1 MIGRI
6 KTQTAETS
14 QVLVDWMEHRT
25 GIVTMLEHFLYEP
38 VPKRGAWLYTL
49 GSAVLFTITL
59 QFLTGILLLFYYAP
73 TTDDAWNSVDYI
85 MNDAYFGQLI
95 RGIHYW
101 SANFLMAFIGLHMG
115 QVFFSGGYKAPRE
128 LNWVVGVILLLLVI
142 GLSFTGY
149 LLRWDQ
155 DGFWASVVGMK
166 IGSYSPFVGGYVI
179 HFLLG
184 GDVVGPATLSRF
196 FAIHVWLL
204 PALIAPLI
212 GVHLYLLRRHGV
224 FGSEFEY
231 TDRLAKL
238 HERQRLEEY
247 ARYETDEDEGE
258 PRSPR
263 RSGCRR
269 ADGAY
274 SHNPG
279 RRICVGLDCMITH
292 DPSRRDSVTRCTS
305 AVRTDRPCRAGE
317 TRCAKRVVACQVID
331 FLRIRTRRRGQAAG

>member
-6 KTQTAETS
+6 RTQTSEAS
-14 QVLVDWMEHRT
+14 QFLVDWMEHRT

-73 TTDDAWNSVDYI
+73 TTDDAWNSVSYI

-142 GLSFTGY
+142 GLAFTGY

-179 HFLLG
+179 HFLRG
-184 GDVVGPATLSRF
+184 GDCYAL
-196 FAIHVWLL
+196 AIF
-204 PALIAPLI
+204 
-212 GVHLYLLRRHGV
+212 RH
-224 FGSEFEY
+224 
-231 TDRLAKL
+231 
-238 HERQRLEEY
+238 
-247 ARYETDEDEGE
+247 
-258 PRSPR
+258 P
-263 RSGCRR
+263 
-269 ADGAY
+269 
-274 SHNPG
+274 
-279 RRICVGLDCMITH
+279 
-292 DPSRRDSVTRCTS
+292 
-305 AVRTDRPCRAGE
+305 
-317 TRCAKRVVACQVID
+317 RVVAP
-331 FLRIRTRRRGQAAG
+331 RGHSAAYRRAPVPAEAPRLVRQRVRVHGQAREAARTTAHGRVRPLRDG

>member
-6 KTQTAETS
+6 RTQTTEAS
-14 QVLVDWMEHRT
+14 KFIVDWMEHRT
-25 GIVTMLEHFLYEP
+25 GIVTIMEHFLYEP

-59 QFLTGILLLFYYAP
+59 QFLTGILLLFYYVP
-73 TTDDAWNSVDYI
+73 TTDHAWNSVSYI
-85 MNDAYFGQLI
+85 MNEAYFGQLI

-101 SANFLMAFIGLHMG
+101 SANFLMAVIGLHMG

-142 GLSFTGY
+142 GLAFTGY

-166 IGSYSPFVGGYVI
+166 IGSYSPFVGAATI
-179 HFLLG
+179 NFLMG
-184 GDVVGPATLSRF
+184 GDVVGPGTLSRF
-196 FAIHVWLL
+196 FALHVWLL
-204 PALIAPLI
+204 PAAIAPLI

-231 TDRLAKL
+231 TERLAKL

-247 ARYETDEDEGE
+247 AGYELDDDDENG
-258 PRSPR
+258 R
-263 RSGCRR
+263 
-269 ADGAY
+269 DG
-274 SHNPG
+274 
-279 RRICVGLDCMITH
+279 
-292 DPSRRDSVTRCTS
+292 SRR
-305 AVRTDRPCRAGE
+305 E
-317 TRCAKRVVACQVID
+317 
-331 FLRIRTRRRGQAAG
+331 